1 MLAKR
6 YSGSAVRRIDN
17 TSARIEEVRCL
28 MAFSPAMT
36 AALSGAT
43 VRQLGYWRKPG
54 RRGSLL
60 VPEISTQPVILY
72 SFRDV
77 VALRSLVYLRRTHS
91 LQAIRT
97 AVSTLR
103 ELGERE
109 HLSTYKLV
117 STGDSIV
124 LVQDDELTDLAGRPG
139 HRVIATLLEILQPF
153 SAREG
158 LVVPDLLKPRA
169 NLEVDPDVRG
179 GVPVIAGTRVPYDI
193 VAGLVNDG
201 MTPEQI
207 RELYP
212 AVSDA
217 AALDAADFGRY
228 VETCTGGRRGST
240 VA

>member
-1 MLAKR
+1 
-6 YSGSAVRRIDN
+6 
-17 TSARIEEVRCL
+17 
-28 MAFSPAMT
+28 MT

-54 RRGSLL
+54 RRGSLF
-60 VPEISTQPVILY
+60 VPEISMQPLVLY
-72 SFRDV
+72 SFRDI
-77 VALRSLVYLRRTHS
+77 VALRSFVYLRRTHS

-97 AVSTLR
+97 AVDTLR
-103 ELGERE
+103 ELGEPE
-109 HLSTYKLV
+109 HLSAYKLV

-124 LVQDDELTDLAGRPG
+124 LVQDDELTELVGRPG
-139 HRVIATLLEILQPF
+139 HRIIATLLEILEPF
-153 SAREG
+153 SARKG
-158 LVVPDLLKPRA
+158 VVVPDLFNPRT
-169 NLEVDPDVRG
+169 NLEVDPDIRG

-201 MTPEQI
+201 LTPEQI

-212 AVSDA
+212 SVSDA

-228 VETCTGGRRGST
+228 VDAVSGNRRGSA

>member
-1 MLAKR
+1 
-6 YSGSAVRRIDN
+6 
-17 TSARIEEVRCL
+17 

-36 AALSGAT
+36 AALSGAS
-43 VRQLGYWRKPG
+43 VRQLGYWRKLG

-60 VPEISTQPVILY
+60 VPEISVQPLVLY

-77 VALRSLVYLRRTHS
+77 VALRSFVYLRRTHS

-109 HLSTYKLV
+109 HLSSYRLV

-124 LVQDDELTDLAGRPG
+124 LVQEDDLTELSGKPG
-139 HRVIATLLEILQPF
+139 HRVIATLLEILEPF
-153 SAREG
+153 STTDG
-158 LVVPDLLKPRA
+158 VVVPGLLKPRP

-193 VAGLVNDG
+193 VAGLVRDG

-207 RELYP
+207 RQLYP
-212 AVSDA
+212 SVSEA

-228 VETCTGGRRGST
+228 VDTFSGGRRGSA

>member
-1 MLAKR
+1 
-6 YSGSAVRRIDN
+6 
-17 TSARIEEVRCL
+17 
-28 MAFSPAMT
+28 MAFPPAMT

-43 VRQLGYWRKPG
+43 IRQLGYWRRPG
-54 RRGSLL
+54 RRGVLL
-60 VPEISTQPVILY
+60 VPEVSVQPLILY

-77 VALRSLVYLRRTHS
+77 LALRSFVYLRRTHS

-103 ELGERE
+103 HLGEGE
-109 HLSTYKLV
+109 HLSTYRLV

-124 LVQDDELTDLAGRPG
+124 LVQNDELTDLAGRPG
-139 HRVIATLLEILQPF
+139 HRVIATLLEIVEPF
-153 SAREG
+153 SARDG
-158 LVVPDLLKPRA
+158 VVVPALFRPRT

-201 MTPEQI
+201 MTPAQI
-207 RELYP
+207 RDLYP
-212 AVSDA
+212 SVSDA
-217 AALDAADFGRY
+217 AALDAVDFGRY
-228 VETCTGGRRGST
+228 VDSVTGGRPGSA